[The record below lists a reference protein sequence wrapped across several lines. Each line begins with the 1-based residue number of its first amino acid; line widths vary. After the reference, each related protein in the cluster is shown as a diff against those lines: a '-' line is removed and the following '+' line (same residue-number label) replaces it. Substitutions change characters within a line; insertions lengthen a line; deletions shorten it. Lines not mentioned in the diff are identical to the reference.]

1 MTGDRTPDLPWSGER
16 PNNHALRP
24 HIYVR
29 QRSKTGGWYTH
40 AVEQDPNQQCVTASP
55 ARLEAVSGPLEGRTF
70 QLTDDELSIGR
81 EPCNQISLLDSL
93 VSRRHC
99 LIRRDGAGFLIRDLD
114 SRNSTFVN
122 NLPVKERL
130 LADGDQIR
138 VGKSILVF
146 QGLRQEGSHGSAA
159 VHLDS
164 AATPGGPTMI
174 LRKQDAIYLHP
185 SQLRPT
191 ERTVRDLKVLLNFGK
206 SLNLVHGLAPLQ
218 QKVLEAVLEI
228 SSADRAAILLT
239 EEGTEGF
246 TSVVGWD
253 RQLGPNQPIQVSQT
267 ILNQV
272 IEENLAVLCN
282 DVPSDETFREA
293 ESLLSPQVRSVL
305 AVPLE
310 VQDKRLGALYLDASL
325 QDASFDSDLLQL
337 VTALGNVAALAIDNA
352 RHLERLGEENRRLQE
367 ELNIQH
373 SMVGESQRMRAVYQF
388 VSRVAG
394 RESTVLIQGESGTG
408 KELVARAIHS
418 NSSRADRPFVAINC
432 AAIVDTL
439 LESELFGHEKG
450 AFTGAVAQKKGKLET
465 AEGGTVFLDEV
476 GELAA
481 PLQAKLLRVLQEREF
496 ERVGGTRP
504 IKLDVRLIAAT
515 NVDLNESSRTGK
527 FRQDLYYRLNVVS
540 IEMPPLRERLEDI
553 PLLAAYFTARY
564 SEKVNRRVAGIS
576 PKARACLLRYPWP
589 GNVRELENAI
599 ERALVLGSTEL
610 ILPEDLPESILE
622 ETASSGEPVTAL
634 HDGIREAKK
643 KIIEQAIEQA
653 NGNYTEAAGI
663 LGVHPNHLFRLI
675 RTLKLTPKR
684 QRRA

>member
-1 MTGDRTPDLPWSGER
+1 MT
-16 PNNHALRP
+16 H
-24 HIYVR
+24 
-29 QRSKTGGWYTH
+29 
-40 AVEQDPNQQCVTASP
+40 DPSQEGVSSSP
-55 ARLEAVSGPLEGRTF
+55 ARLEAVAGPLEGRTF
-70 QLTDDELSIGR
+70 PLVEDELSIGR
-81 EPCNQISLLDSL
+81 EPSNQISLLDSL

-99 LIRRDGAGFLIRDLD
+99 VIRRNGQGFLIQDLD

-122 NLPVKERL
+122 NVPVKERS

-138 VGKSILVF
+138 IGKSILVF
-146 QGLRQEGSHGSAA
+146 QGLPQEPASDNASLELYSAP
-159 VHLDS
+159 
-164 AATPGGPTMI
+164 TPGGATVI
-174 LRKQDAIYLHP
+174 LRKQDAIYLQPAQPHAMGA
-185 SQLRPT
+185 T
-191 ERTVRDLKVLLNFGK
+191 ARTVRDLNVLLNFSK
-206 SLNLVHGLAPLQ
+206 SLNSVHGLAALQ
-218 QKVLEAVLEI
+218 QKALEAVLEI
-228 SSADRAAILLT
+228 SPADRAAILLT
-239 EEGTEGF
+239 EEGIEGI
-246 TSVVGWD
+246 TSAIGWD
-253 RQLGPNQPIQVSQT
+253 RRLGKNQPIQVSQT

-272 IEENLAVLCN
+272 IKENLAVLCN
-282 DVPSDETFREA
+282 DVPGDETFREA
-293 ESLLSPQVRSVL
+293 ESLLIPQVRAVL

-310 VQDKRLGALYLDASL
+310 VQDKVLGALYLDTNSQGAR
-325 QDASFDSDLLQL
+325 FDSGLLQL
-337 VTALGNVAALAIDNA
+337 VTALGNVVALAIENA
-352 RHLERLGEENRRLQE
+352 SHLERLGDENRRLQQ
-367 ELNIQH
+367 ELNIEH
-373 SMVGESQRMRAVYQF
+373 SMVGESQRMREVYQF
-388 VSRVAG
+388 VSRVAA

-418 NSSRADRPFVAINC
+418 NSGRADRPFVAINC

-450 AFTGAVAQKKGKLET
+450 AFTGAVAQKKGKLEM

-504 IKLDVRLIAAT
+504 IKLDIRLITAT
-515 NVDLNESSRTGK
+515 NVDLNEASRNGK

-540 IEMPPLRERLEDI
+540 IEIPPLRDRTEDI

-564 SEKVNRRVAGIS
+564 SERVKRRVAGIS

-599 ERALVLGSTEL
+599 ERAVVLGSTEL
-610 ILPEDLPESILE
+610 ILPEDLPDSILE

-634 HDGIREAKK
+634 HDGIREAKRK
-643 KIIEQAIEQA
+643 LIEQAIEQA

-675 RTLKLTPKR
+675 RTLNLTPKR